1 MLERIFRRAPYRVAL
16 GLFILG
22 GFGLFGHV
30 PHLAAQ
36 QLNPGCVNA
45 GNFTSCSPAQLGF
58 SAITEPGSGT
68 NGGVSALSNIIDTTG
83 AVAATLHVTCTQGN
97 FSVNIQTY
105 AEDGTTTL
113 PLITPVS
120 AIAANANVALSIG
133 EQANPT
139 ANTGTVSTT
148 AILRLPQK
156 AISIS
161 TTNASVTAGTCTAR
175 LLLSYH

>member
-1 MLERIFRRAPYRVAL
+1 MRNKCLARFL

-22 GFGLFGHV
+22 AWGLFGHV

-36 QLNPGCVNA
+36 SQVNPGCSTQSA
-45 GNFTSCSPAQLGF
+45 YTSCSPAQLGF
-58 SAITEPGSGT
+58 NAIVEPGSGT
-68 NGGVSALSNIIDTTG
+68 NGGVSALSNIIDTS
-83 AVAATLHVTCTQGN
+83 AVTSATLHVTCTQGN

-105 AEDGTTTL
+105 AEDGATTL
-113 PLITPVS
+113 ALVTPVS
-120 AIAANANVALSIG
+120 AVAAAANLTLYFAQ
-133 EQANPT
+133 EQDPT
-139 ANTGTVSTT
+139 TNTGTVSTT
-148 AILRLPQK
+148 AKIRLPQK